1 MCRPHRKSQPISRKK
16 NHCDRRHS
24 HEGRNAAATG
34 HVGLIGAQAVGGC
47 VDDVKDPPRLS
58 PASKMIETLTKNK
71 QLDQAFFELYLVDA
85 KAATYKDTA
94 IGRELANGIAALNWQ
109 PTP

>member
-1 MCRPHRKSQPISRKK
+1 
-16 NHCDRRHS
+16 
-24 HEGRNAAATG
+24 
-34 HVGLIGAQAVGGC
+34 
-47 VDDVKDPPRLS
+47 
-58 PASKMIETLTKNK
+58 MIETLTKNK